1 MRCAVYECRH
11 CAVVHKQ
18 LCQQPS
24 LPLAQGCPYVCYYA
38 DAVEPQQ
45 VVVQD
50 DLDQLLDML
59 PADLGSLLINHPK
72 RPQLIEVRPQAL
84 FFAATAFLTPIPE
97 SISNP
102 VPGAQIPARC
112 CLRCHPY
119 SASAQQCKRLSYC
132 VSTYHAAAGCAG
144 PWQAP

>member
-1 MRCAVYECRH
+1 MRCAVHECTVQLSTSS
-11 CAVVHKQ
+11 CAST
-18 LCQQPS
+18 QPAS
-24 LPLAQGCPYVCYYA
+24 GSRICPYVCCSA

-84 FFAATAFLTPIPE
+84 LCTATASVVHVPFGRSQAALWCQDTSPDAACDAAPGPIAPAH
-97 SISNP
+97 SN
-102 VPGAQIPARC
+102 
-112 CLRCHPY
+112 
-119 SASAQQCKRLSYC
+119 AS
-132 VSTYHAAAGCAG
+132 G
-144 PWQAP
+144 

>member
-1 MRCAVYECRH
+1 
-11 CAVVHKQ
+11 
-18 LCQQPS
+18 
-24 LPLAQGCPYVCYYA
+24 
-38 DAVEPQQ
+38 VEPQQ

-84 FFAATAFLTPIPE
+84 FFAATAFLTPVPE

-102 VPGAQIPARC
+102 PLVPRYLPDAACDATPIAHR
-112 CLRCHPY
+112 HNN
-119 SASAQQCKRLSYC
+119 AS
-132 VSTYHAAAGCAG
+132 G
-144 PWQAP
+144 

>member
-24 LPLAQGCPYVCYYA
+24 LPLAHGCPYVCYYA

-72 RPQLIEVRPQAL
+72 RPQLIEVRPQTL
-84 FFAATAFLTPIPE
+84 PCCN
-97 SISNP
+97 SILHTNP
-102 VPGAQIPARC
+102 
-112 CLRCHPY
+112 
-119 SASAQQCKRLSYC
+119 
-132 VSTYHAAAGCAG
+132 
-144 PWQAP
+144 